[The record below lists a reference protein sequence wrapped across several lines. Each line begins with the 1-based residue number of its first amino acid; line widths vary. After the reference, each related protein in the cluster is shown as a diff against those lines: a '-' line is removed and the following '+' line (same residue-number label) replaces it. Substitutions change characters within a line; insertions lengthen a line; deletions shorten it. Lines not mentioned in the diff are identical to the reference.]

1 MSLDVE
7 FHPEA
12 VAELDEAIVF
22 YESEAAGLGED
33 FLSEVESAVESIAA
47 MPEAAARELV
57 GVRRKVL
64 RRFPFT
70 VVYQVRSGA
79 LEVLAVMHQRR
90 KPRYWKARKKK
101 KRTA

>member
-1 MSLDVE
+1 MSREVG

-12 VAELDEAIVF
+12 LAELGEAVDF
-22 YESEAAGLGED
+22 YETEAAGLGTD
-33 FLSEVESAVESIAA
+33 LLSEVETAVESVAA

-70 VVYQVRSGA
+70 IVYQVQPQQ

-90 KPRYWKARKKK
+90 KPGYWKARKKK
-101 KRTA
+101 STA